1 FYLVAVG
8 ASPGPRAVVLHRA
21 VPAGFRTRRCRNGV
35 AHGERERERQS
46 NLAQHD
52 QSPHV
57 EARSDFYG
65 LDRRAP
71 RLFPGPHSNGVRS
84 AQVFVRWWGVRFTS
98 ASVVSC
104 NPTSRLIWVPG
115 FLDLRR
121 KLSETRPRGTPLP

>member
-1 FYLVAVG
+1 AVG

-35 AHGERERERQS
+35 AHGERERESQS

-52 QSPHV
+52 QSPHM
-57 EARSDFYG
+57 EARSGFYG

-84 AQVFVRWWGVRFTS
+84 AQVFVRCLLVCLPR
-98 ASVVSC
+98 AMLLLELAALQNVSISL
-104 NPTSRLIWVPG
+104 TAL
-115 FLDLRR
+115 
-121 KLSETRPRGTPLP
+121 

>member
-1 FYLVAVG
+1 MPIAAVALHEERRLYLRAERWPALSSSRPAIFRCCSLIAPYVYLVAVG
-8 ASPGPRAVVLHRA
+8 ASPGTRAVVLHRA
-21 VPAGFRTRRCRNGV
+21 IPAGFRTRRCRNGV
-35 AHGERERERQS
+35 AHGERERESQS

-84 AQVFVRWWGVRFTS
+84 A
-98 ASVVSC
+98 
-104 NPTSRLIWVPG
+104 
-115 FLDLRR
+115 
-121 KLSETRPRGTPLP
+121 